1 MKNLNSTSLFFDK
14 FDTLCRSSMFTRFV
28 LVAGLAI
35 CLLAGI
41 TGDSLCP
48 DAEFCFVYASETA
61 YGGLLY
67 YLGAVIFALLIVS
80 ENRQTPHKF
89 ALFSLLALALDIP
102 FLIIQTAFLP
112 CTICLLVTNCLLI
125 NAMIA
130 IEPWLKNRHGSMA
143 SRGAVVLLL
152 VSGMLFGHNWLSL
165 SKTTMQGHSLMPAS
179 STDARLFFAPADKEH
194 LAQIVEMYHA
204 VQGKVQ
210 LLPVSDRAEDLHAAL
225 RLRDKLMQS
234 LPFEVALRESQQET
248 AQAVKARSLDSF
260 LDSMRIS
267 FLQVLKMRL
276 GLLQNATLLKNAGG
290 QGVPSLQVGNG
301 PICSGKSAQPLN
313 IIPFRNK

>member
-89 ALFSLLALALDIP
+89 ALFSLLALCLDIP

-112 CTICLLVTNCLLI
+112 CTVCLLVTACLLI

-130 IEPWLKNRHGSMA
+130 LEPWLEDKHGSTA
-143 SRGAVVLLL
+143 SRGVMVLLL
-152 VSGMLFGHNWLSL
+152 ISGMLFGHNLLSL
-165 SKTTMQGHSLMPAS
+165 GKTTMQGHSLMPAS
-179 STDARLFFAPADKEH
+179 NTDARLFFAPADKEH
-194 LAQIVEMYHA
+194 LVQIVEMYHA

-210 LLPVSDRAEDLHAAL
+210 LLPVSDKAEDLHAAL

-248 AQAVKARSLDSF
+248 AQAVKARTLDSF

-276 GLLQNATLLKNAGG
+276 GLLQNTTLLKNAGG

-301 PICSGKSAQPLN
+301 PICSGKPAQPLN
-313 IIPFRNK
+313 ILPFRNK